1 MNSKEQKVEPST
13 DTQMGYDTV
22 LANRKASDREA
33 LKHKYFNKTELYWV
47 RKRDGYRFDN
57 EECGLAID
65 YYIETGQ
72 EP

>member
-1 MNSKEQKVEPST
+1 MKINSKMP
-13 DTQMGYDTV
+13 YDSV

-33 LKHKYFNKTELYWV
+33 LKHKYFRKTELYWV
-47 RKRDGYRFDN
+47 RRRDDYRFDN

-65 YYIETGQ
+65 HYLETGQ